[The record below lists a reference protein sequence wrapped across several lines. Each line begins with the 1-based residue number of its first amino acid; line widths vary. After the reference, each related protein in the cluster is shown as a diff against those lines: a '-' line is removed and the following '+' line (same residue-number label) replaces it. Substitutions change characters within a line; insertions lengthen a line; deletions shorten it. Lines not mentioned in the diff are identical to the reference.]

1 MIRKVYEIIKDAL
14 VKIALTSKKYHAK
27 DFNSFLQKKAHE
39 KTFEILNDEL
49 SSSLIFENK
58 YEFWDFCLDETINNS
73 NMEIEKNLIL
83 EFGVGAGNSINY
95 FANKLSKHSLN
106 IYGFDSFFGNPEIW
120 PGSNNTI
127 GSSTQFGEIPKNLE
141 KNVIIIKG
149 KIEDTLI
156 EFQKKNV
163 EKIAII
169 HIDVNIYSTA
179 KFILEKTK
187 DKLQSGTIII
197 FDELVNYH
205 FWWKKGEF
213 KALKEVFSDDEFEFI
228 AFDNAKKAAIKIK

>member
-39 KTFEILNDEL
+39 KTFEILSDEL
-49 SSSLIFENK
+49 SSSLIFDNK
-58 YEFWDFCLDETINNS
+58 YEFWDFCLDEAINNS
-73 NMEIEKNLIL
+73 NMEIDKNLIL

-95 FANKLSKHSLN
+95 FANKLSQHNLS
-106 IYGFDSFFGNPEIW
+106 IFGFDTFFGNPEIW
-120 PGSNNTI
+120 PGSNNAI
-127 GSSTQFGEIPKNLE
+127 GSSTQFGEIPKNLK

-149 KIEDTLI
+149 KIEDTLV
-156 EFQKKNV
+156 EFQKKHL
-163 EKIAII
+163 EKILLI
-169 HIDVNIYSTA
+169 HIDVNIYSTS

-197 FDELVNYH
+197 FDELVNYS
-205 FWWKKGEF
+205 FWWKNGEY
-213 KALKEVFSDDEFEFI
+213 KALKEVFLEDEFEYI
-228 AFDNAKKAAIKIK
+228 AFDNAKKAAIRIK